1 MMKRSASAFR
11 RAINKNP
18 YLKRRL
24 LWVYDTLYRYLPFI
38 AGTLTRFPAYLK
50 NRINSKVI
58 AKPGTLSF
66 AGGAFNPGALAVDDS
81 HILLL
86 AKAQVLPF
94 FKAIGKKRELYLKGS
109 PVAFL
114 LDSSSFQ
121 TQKSWKISN
130 VVGFPDEEEYA
141 IEDLRLFKWR
151 EQKMINHTL
160 IAKQRVQ
167 GYLSIKS
174 TTSALSK
181 LDDCNKTLT
190 FCGVPYID
198 FEPQEF
204 EKNWVYA
211 EKGKELLLWYS
222 VQPYRVLALQ
232 EEASLTFNTIINQHI
247 TGKIIDPGGF
257 GTMVSFST
265 NPIDFDEKHWL
276 VIIHQ
281 FKNKITGRWYA
292 HWALLIDKTSLL
304 PVKITSEPIFTG
316 AGARGRVPGY
326 RYISS
331 ILKVEHE
338 ILFFSG
344 EGDIYVTVTKKKI
357 ADLQSLFVPV

>member
-1 MMKRSASAFR
+1 MKEQKESTFS
-11 RAINKNP
+11 RAINHNP
-18 YLKRRL
+18 LLKKMI
-24 LWVYDTLYRYLPFI
+24 LWLYDTLYRFLPFI
-38 AGTLTRFPAYLK
+38 AGTLVRLPAYLK
-50 NRINSKVI
+50 NTIHSKVI

-66 AGGAFNPGALAVDDS
+66 AGGAFNPGSIALDDR

-114 LDSSSFQ
+114 IDSSSLQ
-121 TQKSWKISN
+121 TLKSWKISK
-130 VVGFPDEEEYA
+130 VFGFPLEEEYA

-151 EQKMINHTL
+151 EHKMINHTL
-160 IAKQRVQ
+160 IKKQRVQ
-167 GYLSIKS
+167 GYLSIES
-174 TTSALSK
+174 TSSAISK
-181 LDDCNKTLT
+181 FDECDQSIT
-190 FCGVPYID
+190 FCAVPHID
-198 FEPQEF
+198 FARQEF

-211 EKGKELLLWYS
+211 EKGEQLLLWYS
-222 VQPYRVLALQ
+222 VNPYKVLFLR
-232 EEASLTFNTIINQHI
+232 EEESFTFNTLIHKEL
-247 TGKIIDPGGF
+247 TGKIIDPGSF

-265 NPIDFDEKHWL
+265 NPIDFDDQHWL

-281 FKNKITGRWYA
+281 FKKKITGRFYV
-292 HWALLIDKTSLL
+292 HWALLIDKESVL
-304 PVKITSEPIFTG
+304 PVQITSKPIFTG

-331 ILKVEHE
+331 VMKIKDE
-338 ILFFSG
+338 LFFFAG
-344 EGDIYVTVTKKKI
+344 EGDVYVTVTKKKI